1 MLTQT
6 KQIKMLLSNL
16 ENNIRTL
23 LQEREKYAPEIEK
36 LKSRII
42 ELEKENEELRLKIK
56 SEEDN

>member
-23 LQEREKYAPEIEK
+23 LQEREKYAPEVEK
-36 LKSRII
+36 LRKEI
-42 ELEKENEELRLKIK
+42 EELKQENETLKAKLDNI
-56 SEEDN
+56 SED